1 MIEKISLGTVQFG
14 QDYGIANTTGKVA
27 KGEVFKILDYAKY
40 AGICNLDTALAYG
53 DSEPVIGEYLK
64 EHPGAFKVVSK
75 APSVE
80 RFKPGEVEK
89 NLKASLSRMGL
100 KKIYGYLLHRFS
112 DVLLSDGIWNG
123 FVRMKNDGLV
133 EKIGFSLYAPDEL
146 ALLMDRKFEFDIV
159 QIPYSIF
166 DRRFEKYF
174 AVLASRNTEIQARS
188 VFLQG
193 LAFLDAQDLP
203 VSLQAARPQLERL
216 QLIADNRKIPI
227 EAICLNFALLNPHI
241 DRVLIGIDSLEQL
254 KRNMAAMEL
263 LDNVKGILEQLRD
276 IMIEKDD
283 ILMPTRWKLN
293 RRGI

>member
-1 MIEKISLGTVQFG
+1 MIKKISLGTVQFG
-14 QDYGIANTTGKVA
+14 QDYGIANRTGKVA
-27 KGEVFKILDYAKY
+27 KEEVFKILDYAKY

-53 DSEPVIGEYLK
+53 DSELMIGEYLK
-64 EHPGAFKVVSK
+64 GGPGVFRIVSK
-75 APSVE
+75 APSLE
-80 RFKPGEVEK
+80 RFKPGEVER
-89 NLKASLSRMGL
+89 NLKASLNRMGL
-100 KKIYGYLLHRFS
+100 EKIYGYLLHRFS
-112 DVLLSDGIWNG
+112 DVLLSDEVWDG
-123 FVRMKNDGLV
+123 FLRMKNDGLV

-146 ALLMDRKFEFDIV
+146 ALLMDQKFDFDMV
-159 QIPYSIF
+159 QVPYSIF
-166 DRRFEKYF
+166 DRRFEPYF
-174 AVLASRNTEIQARS
+174 AVLASRNIEIQARS

-216 QLIADNRKIPI
+216 QFIADNRKVSI
-227 EAICLNFALLNPHI
+227 EAICLNFALLNPYI
-241 DRVLIGIDSLEQL
+241 NRVLIGIDSLEQL

-293 RRGI
+293 RRGV